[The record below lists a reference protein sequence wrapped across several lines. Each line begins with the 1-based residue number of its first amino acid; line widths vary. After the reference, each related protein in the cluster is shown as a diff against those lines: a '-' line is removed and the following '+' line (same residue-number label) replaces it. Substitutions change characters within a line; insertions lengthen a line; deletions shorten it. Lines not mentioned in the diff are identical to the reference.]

1 METSGE
7 KVELMTYLI
16 LDISLKRQLLKLY
29 IKFGLDVL

>member
-16 LDISLKRQLLKLY
+16 LDISLKRQLLKFELNWT
-29 IKFGLDVL
+29 

>member
-16 LDISLKRQLLKLY
+16 LDSLKRQLLKLY
-29 IKFGLDVL
+29 IKFGLGVL